1 MSPPA
6 TSILYEP
13 GNCILL
19 AIYRLVGDVG
29 LYNTYC
35 GIARSRPIEGGNARP
50 YKDCVD
56 YTQCCDLVPVEV
68 GDLEIGGRYLINADG
83 RSEGPRCLIMQID
96 KDGASR
102 VSTSSVS
109 YVRHMPAIREI
120 LLKSADKPI
129 VCEYGSR
136 KKQSSVG
143 SQQSTKAEAVSLL
156 NSKA

>member
-35 GIARSRPIEGGNARP
+35 EVSLRMPIEGKRARP

-56 YTQCCDLVPVEV
+56 YTQRCDLNHVEV
-68 GDLEIGGRYLINADG
+68 GDLKNGGRYLIHADG
-83 RSEGPRCLIMQID
+83 RSEDPHCLIMQID

-102 VSTSSVS
+102 VSTSSV
-109 YVRHMPAIREI
+109 
-120 LLKSADKPI
+120 
-129 VCEYGSR
+129 
-136 KKQSSVG
+136 
-143 SQQSTKAEAVSLL
+143 
-156 NSKA
+156 